1 MALKCETKPPKPLT
15 VNAIANAPPNQAWY
29 DPYGGGIQTGMTLHT
44 EIERK
49 FLVRS
54 VPDGIEACERT
65 DISQAYLAEDPDGTE
80 VRLREVKGERWLT
93 VKRGSGIV
101 RQECDIGLTPRQFQA
116 LWPLTEGRRIEKVRI
131 DIPVGDHV
139 AELDIYAGALAGLL
153 TVEVEFDT
161 LEASRIFQPPLWFG
175 AEITGD
181 PRFLNNQLAQEGLPP
196 DFTLL
201 QTYRTGL

>member
-1 MALKCETKPPKPLT
+1 MIPHA
-15 VNAIANAPPNQAWY
+15 
-29 DPYGGGIQTGMTLHT
+29 

-65 DISQAYLAEDPDGTE
+65 DISQAYLAEDTDGTE
-80 VRLREVKGERWLT
+80 VRLRKVKGERWLT
-93 VKRGSGIV
+93 VKRGSGVV

-116 LWPLTEGRRIEKVRI
+116 LWPFTEGRRIEKVRI

-153 TVEVEFDT
+153 TVEVEFET
-161 LEASRIFQPPLWFG
+161 LEESRIFRPPPWFG

-181 PRFLNNQLAQEGLPP
+181 ARFLNNRLAQMGLPP
-196 DFTLL
+196 DYTPR
-201 QTYRTGL
+201 QTYPAGH